1 MTSGAIRRPAEPPE
15 TIMCDYIGGLSA
27 KLGSIGKEV
36 VVKNTVWT
44 ASRWPMR
51 AITS

>member
-1 MTSGAIRRPAEPPE
+1 VGRSVGPREPPE

-36 VVKNTVWT
+36 
-44 ASRWPMR
+44 S
-51 AITS
+51 